1 MSGKVQKKQTSKNK
15 KKVVKKSK
23 KSKLF
28 SPKVIVHIKSTQNN
42 SIVTATD
49 LYGNVVAQSSCGRVG
64 FKGTKKST
72 PYASTLAGEML
83 AKKVLEMEGKECDV
97 YIKGVGAGRQAVV
110 KGLKLGGLRIVMLLD
125 KTPVPHGGCKPRKI
139 RKV

>member
-1 MSGKVQKKQTSKNK
+1 MSSKVKKEPTKKNK
-15 KKVVKKSK
+15 TKVIKKSK
-23 KSKLF
+23 KNKLSF
-28 SPKVIVHIKSTQNN
+28 PKVIVHVQSTQNN
-42 SIVTATD
+42 SILTATD
-49 LYGNVVAQSSCGRVG
+49 LSGNVVAQSSCGRVG

-83 AKKVLEMEGKECDV
+83 AKKIVEMGGKECDV
-97 YIKGVGAGRQAVV
+97 YIKGVGVGRQAVV
-110 KGLKLGGLRIVMLLD
+110 KGLKSGGLRIVMLLD

>member
-1 MSGKVQKKQTSKNK
+1 MPSKVQKEQTNK
-15 KKVVKKSK
+15 KKVIKKSK
-23 KSKLF
+23 KTKLHF
-28 SPKVIVHIKSTQNN
+28 PKVIVHVKSTQNN

-49 LYGNVVAQSSCGRVG
+49 LSGNVVAQSSCGKAG

-83 AKKVLEMEGKECDV
+83 AKKVVEMGGKECDV
-97 YIKGVGAGRQAVV
+97 YIKGVGVGRQAVV
-110 KGLKLGGLRIVMLLD
+110 KGLKSGGLRIVMLLD